1 MELLNLWYK
10 NRLEIGRWKVGRGR
24 KMVLN
29 PLEQFEIVEIKIG
42 LSPMT
47 NLSIFM
53 IIPIIIF
60 GLLVLG
66 MVKGEVNRW
75 VGSR

>member
-1 MELLNLWYK
+1 
-10 NRLEIGRWKVGRGR
+10 
-24 KMVLN
+24 MVLN